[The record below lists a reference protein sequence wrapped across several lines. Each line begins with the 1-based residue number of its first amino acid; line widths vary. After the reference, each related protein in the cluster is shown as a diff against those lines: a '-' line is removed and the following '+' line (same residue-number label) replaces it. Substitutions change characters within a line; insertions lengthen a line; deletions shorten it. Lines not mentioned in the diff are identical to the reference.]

1 MRIMS
6 LKLYKATKSEM
17 SWVNAVYEEIQFLPS
32 DFNNEYIVIAEVNGE
47 KAGLGRLIQINDA
60 LELGGM
66 YVKDNYR
73 GNGIAQ
79 KIVEHLLAQAPKGK
93 LVYCIP
99 FAHLVN
105 FYKSFGFLDAEVTNA
120 TPQEIKHK
128 IGYCSQTYKADTL
141 LLQMVK

>member
-1 MRIMS
+1 MQTQ
-6 LKLYKATKSEM
+6 LYKATETDM
-17 SWVNAVYEEIQFLPS
+17 LWVDSIYTKIQFLPS
-32 DFNNEYIVIAEVNGE
+32 DFDNEYIVIAEVNGE
-47 KAGLGRLIQINDA
+47 KAGLGRLIQINDV

-105 FYKSFGFLDAEVTNA
+105 FYKSFGFLDAEVTSS

-128 IGYCSQTYKADTL
+128 IGYCSQTYKTDIL